1 MIPARPGSRASGPL
15 LALVSVAVTVL
26 LLEIGGR
33 LADFDFEFNA
43 HAFNTVPIFYRQPI
57 VPVGEAFFRRPGP
70 DRWEG
75 NAIDVM
81 YRMGGGTDGAYRD
94 APPVVATY
102 DALGFRNPD
111 ALADWEIA
119 IAGDS
124 FTELGFLPYD
134 DLFTT
139 RVAGA
144 LGVRVKNL
152 GVSYTGT
159 FTQLAYLRAYGT
171 AASTTDAV
179 IVFFEGNDFLDLV
192 DEARR
197 IAAARASG
205 KQPTP
210 PADAPTRLQ
219 TLPKQTSFVVAAYR
233 WITGRRPT
241 LPVGEHP
248 FIRDVGDFNAYFVAN
263 GTETPVTIER
273 QAAPSAAAMSP
284 LQRSLVGEAVGGLAR
299 TARELGVRPWLVFM
313 PSKHRVL
320 DGHLR
325 WKDPRLARPVSA
337 GVPELMRE
345 LAAANAVRFVDVTP
359 ALRRESA
366 AGRLTYNGIWDTH
379 LNRLGAETVAGVLAE
394 ALASRAT
401 GATPSP

>member
-152 GVSYTGT
+152 GVSYTG
-159 FTQLAYLRAYGT
+159 
-171 AASTTDAV
+171 
-179 IVFFEGNDFLDLV
+179 
-192 DEARR
+192 
-197 IAAARASG
+197 
-205 KQPTP
+205 
-210 PADAPTRLQ
+210 
-219 TLPKQTSFVVAAYR
+219 
-233 WITGRRPT
+233 
-241 LPVGEHP
+241 
-248 FIRDVGDFNAYFVAN
+248 
-263 GTETPVTIER
+263 
-273 QAAPSAAAMSP
+273 
-284 LQRSLVGEAVGGLAR
+284 
-299 TARELGVRPWLVFM
+299 
-313 PSKHRVL
+313 
-320 DGHLR
+320 
-325 WKDPRLARPVSA
+325 
-337 GVPELMRE
+337 
-345 LAAANAVRFVDVTP
+345 
-359 ALRRESA
+359 
-366 AGRLTYNGIWDTH
+366 
-379 LNRLGAETVAGVLAE
+379 
-394 ALASRAT
+394 
-401 GATPSP
+401 